1 MTTAPQ
7 TQQSETLES
16 VEAAFEAG
24 MERYRAGEDPATLIP
39 LFKEICE
46 QVPQNATSW
55 SCLAW
60 LYLLVD
66 KPSAAFKA
74 AQKAVKADVNHPQA
88 QINLALAMLAAKR
101 SGVRPHVE
109 LARQIM
115 ALDREIHQSVLENLE
130 DGLSRKPDWNDLKRI
145 KVWLLE

>member
-7 TQQSETLES
+7 TQQSETLQS

-46 QVPQNATSW
+46 QVPKNATTW

-66 KPSAAFKA
+66 KPSAAVKA
-74 AQKAVKADVNHPQA
+74 AQKAVKADANHPQA

-115 ALDREIHQSVLENLE
+115 ALDREIHRSVLENLE
-130 DGLSRKPDWNDLKRI
+130 DGLSRKPDWNDLKRVKI
-145 KVWLLE
+145 WLLE